1 MTGYSAGVLNGKDG
15 PNACSACGAEWPATQ
30 RFCGE
35 CGAALGAP
43 AVAEPELRQLT
54 ILFCDLVGS
63 TELSTRLDPED
74 LSDVIRSFHQVCE
87 AVIAGAGG
95 HVVKFIGDG
104 VLACFGAPVALDDAV
119 LRGVQAAWDLVDATR
134 AITEPDGSQLA
145 SRAGVHTGQVVLG
158 ATGAGTALVQLDVIG
173 EAANI
178 AARLQSE
185 AAPGTVLVSGDT
197 AELLAPH
204 VELVDGADTQLKG
217 ITRPV
222 WAWRVAAVGTPLDE
236 LGPRSRRA
244 GATLVA
250 REAELA
256 ILLGRCHIAAQG
268 DPQFVVLV
276 GEPGIGKS
284 RLLRELRDSP
294 ARPPGRLVFMRGLQD
309 RATTPFAPL
318 LDLLNRHGDDLPVA
332 LKAELAQLL
341 GPAPSAATA
350 TTPDLRRR
358 LAIEATCDAV
368 LGLAHA
374 DLLLLVLDD
383 LQWFDASTLEFLFA
397 LRERSTASKLVVLAS
412 ARPEWTSPWPTASD
426 VTVLPLPRLDPAAI
440 RLVLADLGVTD
451 PEVIDAVVERSEG
464 VPLFLEE
471 FAWQGHDGHQ
481 MDVPLT
487 VADLLRARME
497 RLGPELELARACSVF
512 GRDIDVD
519 VAAVALDIPVDELRN
534 RLFGL
539 VAASVLR
546 ERSRGR
552 TFSFQHVLLRDAAY
566 DTLLRSQ
573 KVKLHRAAAVAIDSI
588 GASAGAASAEQLAR
602 HWSLAGEHERAFDS
616 WMAAA
621 RLASDRT
628 ALVEAMAHYE
638 AADAA
643 LRETQPGL
651 ERDRSEV
658 RLILAKGPVAMRL
671 FGGGH
676 ESLRAMYSRAD
687 ELCAA
692 ESDRGQQARV
702 LLGVYSLWL
711 STPDFRAARAGLERL
726 MEVAND
732 LPVFAGTAHFLAGS
746 TLHLSGEYDDAVVHL
761 RQSLE
766 LQATEVSRRGN
777 PTPIWI
783 HGLLGDM
790 ACATNLGQAAK
801 EFDLGLAELERR
813 DDSPFESAWLHHTA
827 AKAFAVHGEVE
838 RARHHVTIA
847 SGLATRYGLAQ
858 IAPQADSVAAWV
870 DAMDAKAAT
879 NSGEPASR
887 IQRALD
893 DMERCGSR
901 ADSSRHRLLLVRV
914 LRMGGRMEEALAAL
928 VDAERYIDAT
938 GERVHAEALAKER
951 AELSGGVS

>member
-1 MTGYSAGVLNGKDG
+1 MLNGQDG
-15 PNACSACGAEWPATQ
+15 PLTCAACGAEWPATQ

-35 CGAALGAP
+35 CGAPLVAP
-43 AVAEPELRQLT
+43 AAAEPELRLLT

-87 AVIAGAGG
+87 SVIVGAGG

-119 LRGVQAAWDLVDATR
+119 LRGVQSAWDLVDATR
-134 AITEPDGSQLA
+134 LLTEPDGTPLA

-158 ATGAGTALVQLDVIG
+158 ATGAGTALVQLDIIG

-178 AARLQSE
+178 ASRLQS
-185 AAPGTVLVSGDT
+185 AATPGTVIVSGDT

-204 VELVDGADTQLKG
+204 VELVDGRDLQLKG
-217 ITRPV
+217 IARPV
-222 WAWRVAAVGTPLDE
+222 KAWRVAAVGTPLDE
-236 LGPRSRRA
+236 LGPRSRRT
-244 GATLVA
+244 GAALVG

-268 DPQFVVLV
+268 EPQFVVLV

-294 ARPPGRLVFMRGLQD
+294 ARPPGLLVFMRGLQD

-318 LDLLNRHGDDLPVA
+318 LDLLHRHGDDLPA
-332 LKAELAQLL
+332 GLKVELAQLL
-341 GPAPSAATA
+341 GPAPSATSAS
-350 TTPDLRRR
+350 TPDLRRR

-368 LGLAHA
+368 LGLA
-374 DLLLLVLDD
+374 DEGLLLLVLDD

-397 LRERSTASKLVVLAS
+397 LRERATESRLVVLAS
-412 ARPEWTSPWPTASD
+412 ARPEWTSPWPPATD
-426 VTVLPLPRLDPAAI
+426 VTTLPLPRLGPAAI

-451 PEVIDAVVERSEG
+451 PDVVDAVVERSEG

-471 FAWQGHDGHQ
+471 FAWQSNGGNQ
-481 MDVPLT
+481 TDVPLT
-487 VADLLRARME
+487 VSDLLRARME

-519 VAAVALDIPVDELRN
+519 VAAVALDIPVEELRD
-534 RLFGL
+534 RLRGL
-539 VAASVLR
+539 VVATVLR

-573 KVKLHRAAAVAIDSI
+573 KLRLHRAAAVAIDRI
-588 GASAGAASAEQLAR
+588 GASAEGASAEQLAR
-602 HWSLAGEHERAFDS
+602 HWSLAGEHDRAFDS
-616 WMAAA
+616 WVAAA

-643 LRETQPGL
+643 LRETPLGL
-651 ERDRSEV
+651 ERDRREV
-658 RLILAKGPVAMRL
+658 RLILAKGPVAMRHL
-671 FGGGH
+671 GGGH

-702 LLGVYSLWL
+702 LVGVFSLWL
-711 STPDFRAARAGLERL
+711 SSPDFRAAQAGLSRL
-726 MEVAND
+726 MDIAKD

-746 TLHLSGEYDDAVVHL
+746 TLHLSGETEEAIQQL
-761 RQSLE
+761 RNSLE
-766 LQATEVSRRGN
+766 LQSTDASRRGN

-790 ACATNLGQAAK
+790 ACGDDLSRAAE
-801 EFDLGLAELERR
+801 EFDLGLAELARR

-827 AKAFAVHGEVE
+827 AKAYAVHGENDL
-838 RARHHVTIA
+838 ARHHVDIA
-847 SGLATRYGLAQ
+847 SELAARYGLAQ
-858 IAPQADSVAAWV
+858 IAPQADSVAAWL
-870 DAMDAKAAT
+870 DAVEGVGGDQ
-879 NSGEPASR
+879 PAQR
-887 IQRALD
+887 IQRALAE
-893 DMERCGSR
+893 MERCGSR

-914 LRMGGRMEEALAAL
+914 LRMAGRIEDALTAL
-928 VDAERYIDAT
+928 VDADRYVDET
-938 GERVHAEALAKER
+938 GERVHAAALAKER
-951 AELSGGVS
+951 DELGNSVLS